1 MKKRFRM
8 LLPLLMFVLLAV
20 PASMALAN
28 TAANTAIVNKATLT
42 YNGSLSASS
51 SVTVTVSLVPS
62 TPNISI
68 TSGTAA
74 YTAANSPAVT
84 DSVVITS
91 TTNGPASYT
100 LTPSVTGSTNTTAPS
115 VSGGTS
121 VIIGASVTTGTSS
134 TTAVRIP
141 ASGASG
147 NGATVNGIAVNNTI
161 VLTVNSNTYA
171 RVVTGTTDNGDGTFS
186 LTLDTALPA
195 ADVPAAGVQVG
206 ARTTVNLSL
215 LPGTA
220 VVLGT
225 PVTASVLA
233 TVSTAGAANATASTA
248 PANSWTTTSPSVSF
262 QTYSRNT
269 TTPSGSGAPTSFTI
283 NTVSSNYYTT
293 GVTGKTGDIIEYV
306 VVATNNGGIDLT
318 TCAITDVLPTDFIS
332 NPLAA
337 YGGKQIFYIDTNN
350 VTSQITA
357 AGVGANQASY
367 VAPNL
372 VVNVGVGANATTTG
386 SIPATKSVTIAY
398 QATIK

>member
-1 MKKRFRM
+1 MKRRFRI
-8 LLPLLMFVLLAV
+8 LLPLLMFVLIAV

-42 YNGSLSASS
+42 YNGALTASS
-51 SVTVTVSLVPS
+51 SVTVTVSLVPA

-74 YTAANSPAVT
+74 YTAANTPAVT

-121 VIIGASVTTGTSS
+121 VTIGASVTTGTSS
-134 TTAVRIP
+134 TTAIKVP

-147 NGATVNGIAVNNTI
+147 NGAIVNGIAVNDTI

-171 RVVTGTTDNGDGTFS
+171 RIVTGTTDNGDGTFS
-186 LTLDTALPA
+186 LTLDTALPG
-195 ADVPAAGVQVG
+195 ADVPATGVQVG
-206 ARTTVNLSL
+206 ERMTVNLSA
-215 LPGTA
+215 LPGT
-220 VVLGT
+220 VVVQGT
-225 PVTASVLA
+225 PVTTTVLA
-233 TVSTAGAANATASTA
+233 TVSTAGATNATASTA

-262 QTYSRNT
+262 QKYSRNT

-306 VVATNNGGIDLT
+306 VVATNNGAIDLT
-318 TCAITDVLPTDFIS
+318 TCAINDVLPTDFIS
-332 NPLAA
+332 NPVAA

-367 VAPNL
+367 AAPNL
-372 VVNVGVGANATTTG
+372 VVNVGIGANATTPG
-386 SIPATKSVTIAY
+386 SIPAAKSVTIAY
-398 QATIK
+398 QTTIK